1 MQSHSFSLLTAL
13 GYCNT
18 DFSNGAERWN
28 IFRQIT
34 TPFFCTACQLQSRS
48 GQDAPEVCSSS
59 ESFPWRIS
67 PMSRTNICQ
76 HQCSNREDNAVLAVH
91 VTFSFLILAA
101 RWLLIHYLKD
111 KIDRLFRT
119 GEKKKIENKIKNGKS
134 E

>member
-1 MQSHSFSLLTAL
+1 M
-13 GYCNT
+13 
-18 DFSNGAERWN
+18 
-28 IFRQIT
+28 
-34 TPFFCTACQLQSRS
+34 
-48 GQDAPEVCSSS
+48 
-59 ESFPWRIS
+59 
-67 PMSRTNICQ
+67 
-76 HQCSNREDNAVLAVH
+76 AVH